1 MQVEDYTNN
10 RLSTGLRFIVRGG
23 VSIPT
28 VAPDPKGGLDTLP
41 PMGWLPWCQLGFLPG
56 AVGGGGVV
64 NFGSKGGGGSRASG
78 L

>member
-1 MQVEDYTNN
+1 M
-10 RLSTGLRFIVRGG
+10 
-23 VSIPT
+23 SIPT